1 MEKKSTTMTMWKRKI
16 SINCTIASA
25 DTSQKMNAE
34 EHSSSTTTTWQK
46 HVNGSLMKAR
56 KKKRRISKSSK
67 KSTVIL
73 AEAEITSN
81 FQERNIKGP
90 GEIATK

>member
-1 MEKKSTTMTMWKRKI
+1 LAETCQWLFNEGEKEKEKNIKI
-16 SINCTIASA
+16 F
-25 DTSQKMNAE
+25 E
-34 EHSSSTTTTWQK
+34 E
-46 HVNGSLMKAR
+46 
-56 KKKRRISKSSK
+56 IDY
-67 KSTVIL
+67 VIL